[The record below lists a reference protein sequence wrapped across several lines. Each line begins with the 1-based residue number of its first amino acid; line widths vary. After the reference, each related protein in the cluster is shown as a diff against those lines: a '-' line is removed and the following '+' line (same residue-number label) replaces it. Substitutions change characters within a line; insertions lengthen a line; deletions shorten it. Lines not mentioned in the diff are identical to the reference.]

1 MATLELEAELE
12 PTATAVRVSQA
23 ELTVEFEDG
32 RTLSVPVAWYPRLLD
47 GTAKQRQNFEVGSFG
62 IHWPDLDED
71 ISYRGLLLGR
81 KSGESA
87 GSLKFWMDARRKGKK
102 VTLQDFVNM
111 KRKLKRETKPVGA
124 KKR

>member
-1 MATLELEAELE
+1 
-12 PTATAVRVSQA
+12 
-23 ELTVEFEDG
+23 
-32 RTLSVPVAWYPRLLD
+32 VAWYPRLLD